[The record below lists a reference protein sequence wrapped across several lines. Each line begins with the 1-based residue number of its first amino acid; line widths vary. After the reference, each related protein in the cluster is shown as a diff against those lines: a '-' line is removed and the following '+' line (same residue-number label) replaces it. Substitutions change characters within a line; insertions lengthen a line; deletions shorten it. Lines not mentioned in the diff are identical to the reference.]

1 MPDFKNMPYSAFKS
15 YVRKVHEDSERARKE
30 EKNNPVTE
38 ITQQEDEPTPEQI
51 VEKIKIE
58 LPKWKQQIS
67 KKASISNYFSR
78 LIRKLEEEFNPNSDK
93 NTYLVNPRHLKTTQ
107 IIEMASDITVILDIL
122 DIVENTPIAEVSAKI
137 NNLDGAKNL
146 RPQIIDFFA
155 RSSYNSFITDI
166 ILTKEEKSELE
177 AKAFSNKED
186 YFHFLVDTK
195 EAIFL
200 RTITLLKGHLG
211 SNILADQ
218 NELNKNKY
226 KNFILNYIFD
236 PKDYVNSHLKHW
248 KEVVEKSFND
258 ENAKSKMLQKIEDI
272 KKYSETASFDVEN
285 FEQERKRFYDNIAYM
300 QDYISILENVK
311 NKPFNQSLV
320 EFTTLVKKEDMELF
334 LSTPNAN
341 LFGIFKA
348 YNDVNPLYLS
358 AKNANN
364 PEYKSIIEE
373 TLSNMK
379 NIISKIS
386 AAKQKEK
393 QVDSDNL
400 EVLFSSESIK
410 GKTRE
415 CSAKFRGNY
424 DYWKYFWY

>member
-424 DYWKYFWY
+424 DY

>member
-38 ITQQEDEPTPEQI
+38 ITQEDEPTPEQI
-51 VEKIKIE
+51 VENIKIE

-67 KKASISNYFSR
+67 KKASTSNYFSR

-93 NTYLVNPRHLKTTQ
+93 NTSLVNPRHLKTTQ

-137 NNLDGAKNL
+137 NNLDGTKNL

-166 ILTKEEKSELE
+166 ISTKEEKSELE

-200 RTITLLKGHLG
+200 RKITLLKGHLG

-218 NELNKNKY
+218 DELNKNKY
-226 KNFILNYIFD
+226 KNFILNYLFD

-272 KKYSETASFDVEN
+272 KKYSETASFNVDN

-348 YNDVNPLYLS
+348 YNDVNPLHLS

-400 EVLFSSESIK
+400 EALFSSESTK
-410 GKTRE
+410 GKTLE
-415 CSAKFRGNY
+415 SSAKFRG
-424 DYWKYFWY
+424 

>member
-78 LIRKLEEEFNPNSDK
+78 LVSELEEDLDPNSDK
-93 NTYLVNPRHLKTTQ
+93 NTSLVNPHHLKTTQ

-200 RTITLLKGHLG
+200 KMITLLKGRLG

-386 AAKQKEK
+386 AEK
-393 QVDSDNL
+393 QQEKKVDSDNL
-400 EVLFSSESIK
+400 EALFSSESTK
-410 GKTRE
+410 GKTLE
-415 CSAKFRGNY
+415 SSAKFRG
-424 DYWKYFWY
+424 